1 MFGVRTPRTGF
12 AGRLP
17 RYVGLLMIAG
27 TISVAGQSAHSA
39 PIAAPQHRL
48 VLPEKCLSPAH
59 SSDKI
64 AELLEGIHDH
74 PTAGAFNTLGV
85 LYAQQDQVSCAISAF
100 EASLRSQDQNWEAH
114 YNLAI
119 ALLRRGDRTRANR
132 ELQTAIAQK
141 PDSVNSRYALAS
153 VLEEE
158 KKFSEA
164 EEQLRTVLTQDPKF
178 APATL
183 MLARVLIDERKP
195 QQAIESL
202 EEGIKQQP
210 RTEQTE
216 SLWSALGVAYA
227 ENGQLEKGLRAL
239 TNFIAAQPN
248 SGDAHLQLGLLFL
261 RGDGSH
267 QAEAIDAFRK
277 ALRLDGNL
285 DAARLALGQ
294 TLIATQ
300 NFTEAVPVLL
310 DYTARK
316 HNDAHGFSALGL
328 CYQGLNQ
335 SEPAIQAFRRSVEL
349 NSHDAATRLAL
360 GKLLA
365 SAGRTDAAIRQ
376 LQEAEHMSPAD
387 AEIHRQLLLLLEK
400 TGRKVDAQAERSK
413 LSALRSQADK
423 DMEIGRLNEEAS
435 QLLGAGNAKAA
446 AEKYQRA
453 VQLNATNA
461 KLRYNLSIALDRLG
475 DVTAEKKELLKAV
488 ELDPRLFVA
497 QNQLGLLALNAGQRQ
512 EAEIRFKKAIE
523 AEPGFAEAQS
533 NLAVVYSQ
541 KGKISEAASLFQEA
555 IKNDPN
561 HSKAHVNYG
570 LLLVQQASLVEAEQQ
585 FRTAIQVNEKD
596 ANAYSALGM
605 LLAKTG
611 RTPDAAACFR
621 KAVELEPTS
630 AQAHLNLGIALADQF
645 DRTAA
650 LNEFSEAA
658 RLDPQLPA
666 VHYNLGRFHYE
677 GGKYGAADQEL
688 TTAVRLQP
696 NYVGA
701 LYFLALA
708 TKQENQ
714 TERSTELLQKVVQLQ
729 PENADAQYLLGQD
742 LDHLGDHQ
750 SAIEHW
756 KAALRADPYHSQALF
771 NLAKSLGKT
780 HDPGAK
786 QYQDRFEALQKEQQL
801 ADRVSELG
809 NLAIQAANSK
819 NWPQAL
825 QQMNEAIQL
834 CGNCR
839 QSAHLHKNLGLFY
852 DRAGNVD
859 EAKKELRTAL
869 KLEPNDSDVRNALA
883 ALERTH
889 EEQTK

>member
-1 MFGVRTPRTGF
+1 M
-12 AGRLP
+12 
-17 RYVGLLMIAG
+17 MAG
-27 TISVAGQSAHSA
+27 TISLAGQPVNSA
-39 PIAAPQHRL
+39 PAPSPRHRP
-48 VLPEKCLSPAH
+48 VLPQKCLSPAH

-64 AELLEGIHDH
+64 AELLESIRDH
-74 PTAGAFNTLGV
+74 PTAGAFNTLGA
-85 LYAQQDQVSCAISAF
+85 LYAQQDEVSCAISAF

-119 ALLRRGDRTRANR
+119 ALLRKGERTRASR
-132 ELQTAIAQK
+132 ELQTAIVQK

-164 EEQLRTVLTQDPKF
+164 EEQLRNVLKQDAKF

-183 MLARVLIDERKP
+183 MLGRVLINESKP
-195 QQAIESL
+195 QPAIETL
-202 EEGIKQQP
+202 EEGLQQQP
-210 RTEQTE
+210 PTEQAE
-216 SLWSALGVAYA
+216 SLWSVLAVAYA
-227 ENGQLEKGLRAL
+227 ENGQLEKGLQVL
-239 TNFIAAQPN
+239 TDFIAAQPN
-248 SGDAHLQLGLLFL
+248 SADAHLQLGLLFL
-261 RGDGSH
+261 RGNSSH
-267 QAEAIDAFRK
+267 QAEAVNAFRE
-277 ALRLDGNL
+277 ALRLDPNL

-294 TLIATQ
+294 TLIASQ
-300 NFTEAVPVLL
+300 NFNDAIAVLL

-316 HNDAHGFSALGL
+316 SNDAQGFSALGFS
-328 CYQGLNQ
+328 YQGLNQ
-335 SEPAIQAFRRSVEL
+335 SEPAIQALQRSVEL
-349 NSHDAATRLAL
+349 SPDATTRLAL
-360 GKLLA
+360 GKLLV
-365 SAGRTDAAIRQ
+365 SAGRTGDAIRQ
-376 LQEAEHMSPAD
+376 LQEAERMNPAD
-387 AEIHRQLLLLLEK
+387 AETHKQLLSLLERS
-400 TGRKVDAQAERSK
+400 GRKADVQMERGKVAGLQS
-413 LSALRSQADK
+413 LADK
-423 DMEIGRLNEEAS
+423 DIEIGKLNEEAS
-435 QLLGAGNAKAA
+435 HLLVAGDAKAA

-453 VQLNATNA
+453 VQLNARDA
-461 KLRYNLSIALDRLG
+461 KLRYNFSLALDRLG
-475 DVTAEKKELLKAV
+475 DVTAEKRELLKAV
-488 ELDPRLFVA
+488 QLDPGLSIA

-512 EAEIRFKKAIE
+512 EAEVRFKKAIE

-541 KGKISEAASLFQEA
+541 KGKLPEAASLFQEA

-561 HSKAHVNYG
+561 YSKAHVNYG
-570 LLLVQQASLVEAEQQ
+570 LLLVQQGSLVEAEEQ
-585 FRTAIQVNEKD
+585 FRTAIQINQKD

-611 RTPDAAACFR
+611 RTPDAVACFR

-630 AQAHLNLGIALADQF
+630 AEAHLNLGIALADQF

-650 LNEFSEAA
+650 FNEFSEAA

-666 VHYNLGRFHYE
+666 AHYNLGRVHYE
-677 GGKYGAADQEL
+677 GGKYGDADQEL
-688 TTAVRLQP
+688 TTAMRLQP
-696 NYVGA
+696 NYAGA
-701 LYFLALA
+701 LYFLALT

-714 TERSTELLQKVVQLQ
+714 PERSTELLRKVVQLQ

-742 LDHLGDHQ
+742 LDHLGDHRG
-750 SAIEHW
+750 AIEHW
-756 KAALRADPYHSQALF
+756 KAALQADPNHSQALF
-771 NLAKSLGKT
+771 NLAKSLSKT

-809 NLAIQAANSK
+809 NLAIEAADAK

-825 QQMNEAIQL
+825 LQMSEAIQL
-834 CGNCR
+834 CGKCP
-839 QSAHLHKNLGLFY
+839 QSSHLHKNLGLFY
-852 DRAGNVD
+852 GRAGNVD

-869 KLEPNDSDVRNALA
+869 ELEPNDSDARNALA

>member
-1 MFGVRTPRTGF
+1 MFGLRTVRAGS
-12 AGRLP
+12 AGRPPL
-17 RYVGLLMIAG
+17 YVGLLMMAG
-27 TISVAGQSAHSA
+27 TISLAGQSANSA
-39 PIAAPQHRL
+39 PTASPQHRPL
-48 VLPEKCLSPAH
+48 LPQKCLSPAH

-64 AELLEGIHDH
+64 AELLESIHDH

-119 ALLRRGDRTRANR
+119 ALFKRGDRTRANR
-132 ELQTAIAQK
+132 ELQTAIEQK
-141 PDSVNSRYALAS
+141 PDSVNSRYALAT

-164 EEQLRTVLTQDPKF
+164 EDQLRTVLKQDPKF
-178 APATL
+178 APANL
-183 MLARVLIDERKP
+183 MLGSVLIHEGKP
-195 QQAIESL
+195 LQAIESL
-202 EEGIKQQP
+202 KEGLKQQP
-210 RTEQTE
+210 PTEQAE
-216 SLWSALGVAYA
+216 SLWSALAVAYA
-227 ENGQLEKGLRAL
+227 ENGQLDKGLQAL
-239 TNFIAAQPN
+239 TDFIAAQPD
-248 SGDAHLQLGLLFL
+248 SADAHLQLGLLFL
-261 RGDGSH
+261 RGASSH
-267 QAEAIDAFRK
+267 QAEALNAFRE
-277 ALRLDGNL
+277 ALRLDPNL

-294 TLIATQ
+294 TLIASQ
-300 NFTEAVPVLL
+300 NFADAIPVLL

-316 HNDAHGFSALGL
+316 SNDAQGFSALGL
-328 CYQGLNQ
+328 SYKELNQ
-335 SEPAIQAFRRSVEL
+335 SEPAIQAFRRSIEL
-349 NSHDAATRLAL
+349 SSHDAATRLAL
-360 GKLLA
+360 AKLLA
-365 SAGRTDAAIRQ
+365 SAGRTDDAIRQ
-376 LQEAEHMSPAD
+376 LQEAERMNPAD
-387 AEIHRQLLLLLEK
+387 AEIHKQLLLLLEK
-400 TGRKVDAQAERSK
+400 TGREADAHVERSK
-413 LSALRSQADK
+413 LAVLKSRAGK
-423 DMEIGRLNEEAS
+423 DQEIDRLNQEAS
-435 QLLGAGNAKAA
+435 QLLDAGNAKAA
-446 AEKYQRA
+446 AEKYHRA
-453 VQLNATNA
+453 VQLNARDA
-461 KLRYNLSIALDRLG
+461 KLRYNFSLALDRLG
-475 DVTAEKKELLKAV
+475 DATAEKRELLKAV
-488 ELDPRLFVA
+488 ELDPGLFVA

-512 EAEIRFKKAIE
+512 EAEGRFKKAIE

-541 KGKISEAASLFQEA
+541 MGNLLEAASLFQEA

-561 HSKAHVNYG
+561 YSKAHVNYG
-570 LLLVQQASLVEAEQQ
+570 LLLVQQGSLVEAEQR
-585 FRTAIQVNEKD
+585 FRTAIQINQKD

-611 RTPDAAACFR
+611 RTPDAVACFR

-650 LNEFSEAA
+650 FNEFSEAA

-666 VHYNLGRFHYE
+666 AHYNLGRFHYE
-677 GGKYGAADQEL
+677 DGKYGNADREL

-696 NYVGA
+696 NYLGA
-701 LYFLALA
+701 LYFLALT
-708 TKQENQ
+708 TKQEDHP
-714 TERSTELLQKVVQLQ
+714 ERSTELLRKVVQLQ

-742 LDHLGDHQ
+742 LDHLGDHRG
-750 SAIEHW
+750 AIEHW
-756 KAALRADPYHSQALF
+756 KAALQADPNHSQALF
-771 NLAKSLGKT
+771 NLAKSLSKT

-786 QYQDRFEALQKEQQL
+786 QYQDRFETLQKEQQR

-809 NLAIQAANSK
+809 NLAIEAANAK

-834 CGNCR
+834 CGKCP

-852 DRAGNVD
+852 GRAGNVD

-869 KLEPNDSDVRNALA
+869 ELEPNDSDARNALA
-883 ALERTH
+883 AFERTH